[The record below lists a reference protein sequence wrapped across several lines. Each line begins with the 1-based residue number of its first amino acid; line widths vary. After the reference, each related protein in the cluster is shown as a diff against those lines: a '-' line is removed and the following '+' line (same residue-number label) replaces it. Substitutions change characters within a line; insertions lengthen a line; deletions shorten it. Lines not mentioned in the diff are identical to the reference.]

1 MSMSGND
8 LTRRVGMVGVLA
20 FVALVV
26 FGALV
31 REPWP
36 TDPLHLLVRWPF
48 WAIAGIGAPLLAL
61 RIALWRRRHSK
72 RKGAEHLAHRSPHEQ
87 SGQ

>member
-1 MSMSGND
+1 MSTSGKD
-8 LTRRVGMVGVLA
+8 LTRRLGMVGVLA
-20 FVALVV
+20 FVALVL
-26 FGALV
+26 FAALV

-48 WAIAGIGAPLLAL
+48 WVFVGIGAPLLAL
-61 RIALWRRRHSK
+61 RIAWWRRRGRRS
-72 RKGAEHLAHRSPHEQ
+72 GGEHPAHRSPHEQ

>member
-1 MSMSGND
+1 MSTSGNN
-8 LTRRVGMVGVLA
+8 LTRRLGMVLFLA
-20 FVALVV
+20 FLALVL

-36 TDPLHLLVRWPF
+36 TDPFYLLVRWPF
-48 WAIAGIGAPLLAL
+48 WVFVGIGAPLLAL
-61 RIALWRRRHSK
+61 RIALWRRRRRQS
-72 RKGAEHLAHRSPHEQ
+72 GGEHPAHRSPHEQ

>member
-1 MSMSGND
+1 MGMSGND
-8 LTRRVGMVGVLA
+8 LTRRLGMVGVLA
-20 FVALVV
+20 FVALVLY
-26 FGALV
+26 GALV

-48 WAIAGIGAPLLAL
+48 WVFVGIGAPLLAL
-61 RIALWRRRHSK
+61 RIVLWRRRRGQS
-72 RKGAEHLAHRSPHEQ
+72 GGEHLAHRSPHEQ